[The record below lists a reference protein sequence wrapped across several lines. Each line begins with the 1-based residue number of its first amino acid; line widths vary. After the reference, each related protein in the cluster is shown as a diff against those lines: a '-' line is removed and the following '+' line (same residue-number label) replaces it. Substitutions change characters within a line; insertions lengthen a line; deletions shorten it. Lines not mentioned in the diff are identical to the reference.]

1 MLLPAL
7 QMLASG
13 ILKLQM
19 SVLVMASFGFLGYTR
34 AEIFTSAGMHQ
45 GRLYSMQM
53 SLSSQ
58 HQVGRLIL
66 YQGGKVSST
75 CFYLWLGDSE
85 KGISRN

>member
-45 GRLYSMQM
+45 GRLYSLQM

-58 HQVGRLIL
+58 HQVGLLIL

-75 CFYLWLGDSE
+75 CFYL
-85 KGISRN
+85 